1 MGAAATAGVESG
13 NRDAGVSV
21 GNVASLDREYNC
33 VMPESEITFNVYGSH
48 EGGYVAKKA
57 DGGIIVH
64 ANTMDLLKVKIKDA
78 VRGGAGE
85 PGTLPAIRL
94 VNASSKGRWIGSAK
108 GEFVVP
114 DDFNDPLPK
123 EIVDLFR

>member
-1 MGAAATAGVESG
+1 MA
-13 NRDAGVSV
+13 R
-21 GNVASLDREYNC
+21 LDPEYNC
-33 VMPESEITFNVYGSH
+33 VMPESEITFDVYESP
-48 EGGYVAKKA
+48 EGGYIAKKA

-64 ANTMDLLKVKIKDA
+64 ANTMDVLKVKIKDA

-123 EIVDLFR
+123 EIEDLFW